1 MTVTRVEERA
11 RVGPGTLHSSGRGAD
26 HLANALPATGVPRAG
41 GPGIWGQWRGQ
52 STGAEEL
59 GAMGAGFMTSPD
71 PGRETSLVGHGQVTS
86 DQPGVGQP
94 G

>member
-1 MTVTRVEERA
+1 M
-11 RVGPGTLHSSGRGAD
+11 
-26 HLANALPATGVPRAG
+26 
-41 GPGIWGQWRGQ
+41 WGQWRGQ
-52 STGAEEL
+52 STGAKEL